1 MESCLRNSL
10 FYIQSISRF
19 YFHVYFLK
27 KMLLIAAIEFNSFL
41 KEGTVTNKKEELNM
55 FMEKGYELIENE
67 HIYQYMDRNANA
79 YKTELEKVETIK
91 SFHKN
96 AKLQAEKNYTLI
108 KIINTMTNSSMNW
121 EN

>member
-1 MESCLRNSL
+1 
-10 FYIQSISRF
+10 
-19 YFHVYFLK
+19 
-27 KMLLIAAIEFNSFL
+27 MLLIAAIEFNSFL